1 MKSAREQQRGFG
13 AIMAIIILVVL
24 ASLGAGM
31 VTLGTTQQLTEAQ
44 GVLAARAFAAA
55 RAGLDVGMFRAM
67 SSLTPADAWKTCS
80 SSPGQSI
87 FLDLSATTGF
97 HVAVTCTSLTYN
109 EGQSSPG
116 VPTVVRIFTIQATA
130 CNSSSAC
137 PDNVMATSP
146 GYVERVRQ
154 VSVTN

>member
-1 MKSAREQQRGFG
+1 MTSRREQQRGFG

-31 VTLGTTQQLTEAQ
+31 VTLGATQQWAEAQ
-44 GVLAARAFAAA
+44 GVLSARALAAA
-55 RAGLDVGMFRAM
+55 RAGLEVGMFRAM
-67 SSLTPADAWKTCS
+67 SSQTPGDAWKTCS

-109 EGQSSPG
+109 EGESSPG
-116 VPTVVRIFTIQATA
+116 VPNVVRIFTIQATA
-130 CNSSSAC
+130 CNSPNSC
-137 PDNVMATSP
+137 PDSVLATTP

-154 VSVTN
+154 VAVTN